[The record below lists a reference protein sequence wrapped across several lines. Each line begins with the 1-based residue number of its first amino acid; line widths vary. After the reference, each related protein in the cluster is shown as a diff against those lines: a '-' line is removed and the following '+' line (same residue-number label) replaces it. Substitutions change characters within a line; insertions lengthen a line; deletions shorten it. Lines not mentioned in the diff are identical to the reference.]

1 MKQHAKTRY
10 NFRGP
15 VPKTAA
21 TKKKPLILQTKFLSL
36 YSAFFDIHV
45 KPSRIIGFPLISSCI
60 MWSLILEAQP
70 APGLRCSRCGTEFC
84 LTPTTALLMTEG
96 RESNTF
102 WPERIYLLPSQTL
115 MKSGLTVDGSN
126 TCEGFFLVGSGPWR
140 KIKIKKRITV
150 SLGS

>member
-60 MWSLILEAQP
+60 MWSLISEAQP
-70 APGLRCSRCGTEFC
+70 VLNFRSSRRAAEFS
-84 LTPTTALLMTEG
+84 LTSTTALLMTGEQHFLA
-96 RESNTF
+96 RENLPPALTNTD
-102 WPERIYLLPSQTL
+102 EIGTDR
-115 MKSGLTVDGSN
+115 N
-126 TCEGFFLVGSGPWR
+126 TCAGFFLFCSGPWR